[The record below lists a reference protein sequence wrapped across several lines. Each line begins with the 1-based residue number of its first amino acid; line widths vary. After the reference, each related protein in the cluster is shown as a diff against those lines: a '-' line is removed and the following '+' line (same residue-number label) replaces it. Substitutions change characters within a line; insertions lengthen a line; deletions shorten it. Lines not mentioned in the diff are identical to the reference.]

1 MEQKLQ
7 MKANNDIIFK
17 DILVI
22 VCKKETA
29 DFSYTCSERVG
40 AGYLVVLSG
49 GGTFSCGEYT
59 RNLKVGDVIFVDK
72 TDRYKV
78 GAGENGIEYMTSA
91 FTLDENQSFRSY
103 GVPYCVNMP
112 YAVNTALMLA
122 DVWEKRGENYLFEI
136 RKILY
141 EILFEALRIEKN
153 SQKEHNSYSKIYP
166 AIEYINK
173 NYKLEI
179 NYEELAKLCMFSP
192 SHFRK
197 IFVKEM
203 GVPPTTYRENIR
215 CDVAKG
221 MLISDLFTVTEIAEE
236 LGYCDIYHFSK
247 EFKKRTGYS
256 PSVYKKQFLNK

>member
-1 MEQKLQ
+1 MNS
-7 MKANNDIIFK
+7 NNDIIIK

-22 VCKKETA
+22 VCKAETA
-29 DFSYTCSERVG
+29 DFVYTCTERVG
-40 AGYLVVLSG
+40 AGYLVILSG

-72 TDRYKV
+72 TDKYKV
-78 GAGENGIEYMTSA
+78 EAGENGVEYMTSA
-91 FTLDENQSFRSY
+91 FILDKNQSFRAY
-103 GVPYCVNMP
+103 GVPFCVNMP
-112 YAVNTALMLA
+112 SAVNTATMLT

-141 EILFEALRIEKN
+141 EILFEALRIEIN
-153 SQKEHNSYSKIYP
+153 SQKRHNSYSKIYP

-173 NYKLEI
+173 NYKEEI
-179 NYEELAKLCMFSP
+179 NYENLALLCMFSP

-203 GVPPTTYRENIR
+203 GVPPTAYRENIR
-215 CDVAKG
+215 CEVAKG
-221 MLISDLFTVTEIAEE
+221 MLISDIFTVTEIAEE

-247 EFKKRTGYS
+247 EFKKHTGCS
-256 PSVYKKQFLNK
+256 PSTYKKSYLNH

>member
-1 MEQKLQ
+1 M
-7 MKANNDIIFK
+7 NTCNDIIIK

-22 VCKKETA
+22 VCKAETA

-40 AGYLVVLSG
+40 AGYLVILSG
-49 GGTFSCGEYT
+49 SGSFSCGEYN
-59 RNLKVGDVIFVDK
+59 RSLKAGDVLFVDR

-78 GAGENGIEYMTSA
+78 EAGENGIEYMTSA
-91 FTLDENQSFRSY
+91 FILDANHSFREY
-103 GVPYCVNMP
+103 GVPYCVNMVS
-112 YAVNTALMLA
+112 AVNTAMTLA
-122 DVWEKRGENYLFEI
+122 DVWEKRGENYLLKI

-153 SQKEHNSYSKIYP
+153 SQKVHSSYTKIYP

-173 NYKLEI
+173 NYREEI
-179 NYEELAKLCMFSP
+179 NYEELASLCMFSP

-203 GVPPTTYRENIR
+203 GVPPTAYRENVR
-215 CDVAKG
+215 CEVAKG
-221 MLISDLFTVTEIAEE
+221 MLISDLFTVTEIAEQ

-247 EFKKRTGYS
+247 EFKKRVGVS
-256 PSVYKKQFLNK
+256 PSLYKKQYLNQ